1 MPQQHG
7 AVRTA
12 QCPGGEGGCDSRS
25 TTCKVGRGTQELG
38 GSPNEKSQTQN
49 IVQSPPLVPQEKGLD
64 HKIWNSK
71 GQPNSLSPF
80 SLSLCG
86 QPSAL
91 WEELHRWR
99 KLGMLYEGTWEEK
112 NYFLQPQCA
121 QINPVHSTKSLTE
134 DLKSSHL
141 QNNKIHP
148 LFFFLKDQG
157 TDHFRSSKAVSSSV
171 KNMFLSHIGPE
182 GIQSV
187 SMCTSYQSHAEISTD
202 VVQRDVTPST
212 FTVRS
217 DCSAAK
223 ANTDLTKQKKIMT
236 FSSHQKRLVRRDH
249 SPQMLHDCGRE
260 MS

>member
-1 MPQQHG
+1 MKGHG
-7 AVRTA
+7 RKILFFVASVCTNKPSA
-12 QCPGGEGGCDSRS
+12 FNKI
-25 TTCKVGRGTQELG
+25 TNRGPKE
-38 GSPNEKSQTQN
+38 
-49 IVQSPPLVPQEKGLD
+49 QSPP
-64 HKIWNSK
+64 
-71 GQPNSLSPF
+71 
-80 SLSLCG
+80 
-86 QPSAL
+86 
-91 WEELHRWR
+91 
-99 KLGMLYEGTWEEK
+99 
-112 NYFLQPQCA
+112 
-121 QINPVHSTKSLTE
+121 
-134 DLKSSHL
+134 
-141 QNNKIHP
+141 
-148 LFFFLKDQG
+148 KDQG
-157 TDHFRSSKAVSSSV
+157 TNHFRSSKAVSSSV

-223 ANTDLTKQKKIMT
+223 ANTDLTKQKKLMT